1 MDVTVLASGSGG
13 NACLFS
19 DGTTR
24 VLVDAGI
31 PLVTLR
37 ARLKATQQQGPH
49 AVVIT
54 HAHGDHHRYA
64 AEIALH
70 FQATLWVTEA
80 TRRVVAFHGAPM
92 VRVYSARHKWLLETM
107 TVSPMEIPH
116 DAPQVSLKLT
126 GNDGC
131 SAVIATDLG
140 EVPNGLLEHVR
151 GCDTL
156 LIESNHDERMLWNG
170 PYSYSLKRRIASSRG
185 HLSNTQTAA
194 FLTSLPSDIQTVA
207 LMHLSEKNNTPAL
220 ALEVA
225 AEALASHPARLLLAS
240 QDFPL
245 QIVSLRKEKSF

>member
-13 NACLFS
+13 NACLFY

-31 PLVTLR
+31 PLVTLL

-49 AVVIT
+49 AIVIT

-70 FQATLWVTEA
+70 FQVPLWVTEA
-80 TRRVVAFHGAPM
+80 TRRVVAFHGAPV
-92 VRVYSARHKWLLETM
+92 VRVYGTRQKLLLETM
-107 TVSPMEIPH
+107 TVTVMEIPH
-116 DAPQVSLKLT
+116 DAPQVSLKFT
-126 GNDGC
+126 GKNGI

-140 EVPNGLLEHVR
+140 EVPNGLLEHIR

-156 LIESNHDERMLWNG
+156 LLESNHDERMLWNG

-185 HLSNTQTAA
+185 HLSNAQTAA
-194 FLTSLPSDIQTVA
+194 FLQSLPSGIQTVA
-207 LMHLSEKNNTPAL
+207 LMHLSEKNNTPSL
-220 ALEVA
+220 ALGVA
-225 AEALASHPARLLLAS
+225 AEALAHHPARLLLAS
-240 QDFPL
+240 QDIPL
-245 QIVSLRKEKSF
+245 SIVSLQKEKQL